1 MRSANSTVA
10 KPEKRS
16 AENTGG
22 DAASPLQGLPW
33 WIASGMVAVTFLT
46 LAWLERQRPLR
57 RTVEAPVRRTTRNF
71 AIAALGAAAVHVAEA
86 PVVSRVAILAERRHW
101 GLLRRLRLP
110 AWVETTLAVV
120 LMDYTLYLWHILTH
134 KVPLLW
140 RFHLVHHIDLDLDAS
155 TAIRF
160 HFGELAISTPWRAAQ
175 IVAIGV
181 SPRALSIWQTALLMS
196 ILFHHSN
203 VRLPYAIERRLARLV
218 VTPRLHGIH
227 HSQVRTEMDSNWSS
241 GLAIWDRLH
250 RTWRLDVP
258 QSAITIGVPGFENPE
273 NVTLRRMLA
282 LPFEPDAVAEYRW
295 AGVDQ
300 P

>member
-1 MRSANSTVA
+1 M
-10 KPEKRS
+10 
-16 AENTGG
+16 
-22 DAASPLQGLPW
+22 
-33 WIASGMVAVTFLT
+33 IAVTFLT
-46 LAWLERQRPLR
+46 LAWLERRRPLR
-57 RTVEAPVRRTTRNF
+57 RTVEAPVRRTSRNF
-71 AIAALGAAAVHVAEA
+71 AIAASGAAAVHLTEA
-86 PVVSRVAILAERRHW
+86 PLASRVAALAERRQW
-101 GLLRRLRLP
+101 GLLRRWRLP
-110 AWVETTLAVV
+110 AWVETTLAVL

-181 SPRALSIWQTALLMS
+181 SPRALSVWQTALLMS

-203 VRLPYAIERRLARLV
+203 VRLPLAIERRLARLV

-273 NVTLRRMLA
+273 DVTLARMLA
-282 LPFEPDAVAEYRW
+282 LPFEPEATTES
-295 AGVDQ
+295 
-300 P
+300 